1 MSLVTYNP
9 FKGFDPFFESEA
21 LGLPWENF
29 FSPDGSRQGPRVDI
43 VENESNFVLSA
54 EVPGFSE
61 DQIHVEVHDGTL
73 TIKGTVEEKRVD
85 DKKEAVFLAREIR
98 RQSFERSF
106 RLGEQVD
113 TEHVGAR
120 LDKGLL
126 HITLPKKETAKHKR
140 IDVKVES

>member
-1 MSLVTYNP
+1 MSLVTYSP
-9 FKGFDPFFESEA
+9 FRGFDPFFESEA
-21 LGLPWENF
+21 ATAPWEGF
-29 FSPDGSRQGPRVDI
+29 FSPDGARQKPRVDI

-61 DQIHVEVHDGTL
+61 DQIHVEVHDGML
-73 TIKGTVEEKRVD
+73 TIKGTVAEKKAEEKDTVY
-85 DKKEAVFLAREIR
+85 LAREIR
-98 RQSFERSF
+98 WNNFERSF

-120 LDKGLL
+120 LDKGVL
-126 HITLPKKETAKHKR
+126 HITLPKKEAAKHRR